1 MNTMKKILKK
11 ISKLAFGKKYSQP
24 LFELLY
30 KISIKGMNFGDSET
44 EDSGEKYVLEY
55 LKRKSDTENFV
66 IFDAGANLGQY
77 ATLANKVFSDK
88 AYIYSFEP
96 GKETFSQMSKNTSTI
111 KNIQRYNFALG
122 SFDGEATLN
131 YDKEG
136 SGLAS
141 VYERKLEHANIS
153 LNTKEN
159 IEIKTIDSVYLSN
172 NITHIDFLKM
182 DVEGHELE
190 ILKGAGDVLKDKKV
204 SALQFEFGGANID
217 SRTYFQDFF
226 YLLKENYRIYR
237 VLQDGLK
244 EIKNYSELQEIF
256 TTVNYFAELK

>member
-1 MNTMKKILKK
+1 MKKTLKK
-11 ISKLAFGKKYSQP
+11 ISKLVFGKKYSQP

-30 KISIKGMNFGDSET
+30 KISLKGMNFGDSET

-55 LKRKSDTENFV
+55 LKNKNLEEDFV

-88 AYIYSFEP
+88 AHIYSFEP

-111 KNIQRYNFALG
+111 KNIQRCNFALG
-122 SFDGEATLN
+122 ASVGVASLN

-141 VYERKLEHANIS
+141 VYERKLDHANIS
-153 LNTKEN
+153 LDTKEE
-159 IEIKTIDSVYLSN
+159 IEVKTVDSVCVSN
-172 NITHIDFLKM
+172 NINHIDFLKM

-190 ILKGAGDVLKDKKV
+190 ILKGASNMLDNKKI

-217 SRTYFQDFF
+217 SRTYFQDFY
-226 YLLKENYRIYR
+226 YLLEKNYKIYR
-237 VLQDGLK
+237 VLQDGLQ
-244 EIKNYSELQEIF
+244 EIKKYSELQEIF